1 MDARHLCTILN
12 RYDMKFTTIRLRY
25 IFIAAIII
33 AGMQGKS
40 FAGGFPVRP
49 GSLLLS
55 PSVNYFFANKGW
67 DSLRRLTPFASGGK
81 FQSISYSLYAE
92 YGISKR
98 FTAVASLPFVNNT
111 YSDST
116 GYKSQTAGFTD
127 LELGIRY
134 YLFNIDY
141 VYYLTIQGTFI
152 TPMYSNGNANLGY
165 GQQGAELKASFAG
178 SGKVWGKN
186 YYFTVENGIRQYF
199 GNSGP
204 LQDRYTVTLGL
215 TLDRRFKHQISASLG
230 GFYSTSSFSAGY
242 DPTRVAANKNF
253 AFNQVSLSYGYS
265 FNRRVA
271 MFLSAGTFV
280 NGRNTGKGTSGSA
293 SVIIRPF

>member
-1 MDARHLCTILN
+1 
-12 RYDMKFTTIRLRY
+12 MKFNAIRLKY

-33 AGMQGKS
+33 ASLQGKS
-40 FAGGFPVRP
+40 YAGGFPVRP
-49 GSLLLS
+49 RSLLLS

-67 DSLRRLTPFASGGK
+67 DSLRRLTPFASGGEFK
-81 FQSISYSLYAE
+81 SVSYSLYAE

-98 FTAVASLPFVNNT
+98 FTAVASLPFVMNV
-111 YSDST
+111 YKDST
-116 GYKSQTAGFTD
+116 GYKSETNGFTD

-141 VYYLTIQGTFI
+141 IYYLTVQGTFI
-152 TPMYSNGNANLGY
+152 QPMYTNNVNLGY
-165 GQQGAELKASFAG
+165 GQQGAEIKFSFAG

-199 GNSGP
+199 GSSGP
-204 LQDRYTVTLGL
+204 LQDRYTATVGL
-215 TLDRRFKHQISASLG
+215 TLDRRFKHQLSASLG
-230 GFYSTSSFSAGY
+230 GFYSTSSFNAGY

-271 MFLSAGTFV
+271 MFLSAGTFI
-280 NGRNTGKGTSGSA
+280 NGRNTGKGSSGSA
-293 SVIIRPF
+293 SIIIRPF